1 MGNCLNINRLIYR
14 GLLCTLL
21 SYHLTRPRVFWGLP
35 VAQLVKNPLA
45 MRETS
50 VRSLG
55 WEDLLEKGIALLQTH
70 SSILAWTVPKDRGIW
85 WATVH
90 RVAKNWT
97 QLN

>member
-21 SYHLTRPRVFWGLP
+21 SYHLTRPRVFWGIP

-70 SSILAWTVPKDRGIW
+70 SSILAWTVPIDRGIW